1 MSQLDESLADH
12 HLHHHG
18 QSFAVSGPRSMDS
31 SFQDSPTIG
40 RTQVLSL
47 AGTQGYTANSP
58 LPTPSST
65 ASSRLGV
72 QIGLSASDSAD
83 ETTAYWLAP
92 PDLSG
97 GCAAVQLPTPARY
110 YLVQKDSRAEPIAI
124 EQRRL
129 SPDKSRPNAVR
140 LPVPDSLFL
149 YSRLCPADSDYGGP
163 RGQPLAGSREN
174 LLQQR
179 VLRYYHSRGENPRAG
194 AIAVSSLATGSE

>member
-18 QSFAVSGPRSMDS
+18 QSFAASGPRSMDS

-65 ASSRLGV
+65 ASSSQSCSIDSWLGDPV
-72 QIGLSASDSAD
+72 GLSASDSAD
-83 ETTAYWLAP
+83 KDHRVLARAPRSVWRLRCGATTG
-92 PDLSG
+92 S
-97 GCAAVQLPTPARY
+97 CQ
-110 YLVQKDSRAEPIAI
+110 VQKDTRAEPVAI

-129 SPDKSRPNAVR
+129 SPDESRPNAT
-140 LPVPDSLFL
+140 
-149 YSRLCPADSDYGGP
+149 
-163 RGQPLAGSREN
+163 GS
-174 LLQQR
+174 
-179 VLRYYHSRGENPRAG
+179 V
-194 AIAVSSLATGSE
+194 AVSSLATGSE